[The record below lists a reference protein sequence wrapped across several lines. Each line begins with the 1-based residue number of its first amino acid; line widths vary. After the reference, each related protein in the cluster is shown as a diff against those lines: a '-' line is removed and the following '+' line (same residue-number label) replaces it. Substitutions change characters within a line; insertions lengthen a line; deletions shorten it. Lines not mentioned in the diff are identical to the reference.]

1 MILAMTCPAALTSDM
16 PAYSCA
22 LPVFPERVAIG
33 APTAKAKRN
42 FAAKEKAKAAR
53 KAEPRFWAKST
64 KKQVAV

>member
-1 MILAMTCPAALTSDM
+1 
-16 PAYSCA
+16 

-42 FAAKEKAKAAR
+42 FAAKKGEGCKEGRPK
-53 KAEPRFWAKST
+53 FWAKST